1 MVRPQKSREEK
12 TMALNM
18 RVVVTSGVAATEV
31 PEDIAAD
38 LAEAYAALKDLPVNR
53 AVDVDFE
60 DAKAARVFVKQ
71 GKSWAA
77 GQTGPNGRSLTFA
90 RKGDIKGYPKRVTF
104 RIYEVREGEK
114 PEADNTPAPAPAPT
128 PANVPAKRAH
138 K

>member
-1 MVRPQKSREEK
+1 
-12 TMALNM
+12 MALNM

-53 AVDVDFE
+53 AVDVDFD

-71 GKSWAA
+71 GKAWAV
-77 GQTGPNGRSLTFA
+77 GQKGPNGRSLTFS

-114 PEADNTPAPAPAPT
+114 PAEPEAETPATETPT
-128 PANVPAKRAH
+128 PGTVARRGRK
-138 K
+138 